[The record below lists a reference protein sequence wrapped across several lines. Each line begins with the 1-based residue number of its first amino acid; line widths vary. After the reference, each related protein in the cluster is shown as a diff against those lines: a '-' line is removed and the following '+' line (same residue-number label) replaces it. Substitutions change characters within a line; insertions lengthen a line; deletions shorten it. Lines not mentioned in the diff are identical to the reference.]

1 MGRIGGHVAAPAV
14 LGPAAQASC
23 EHTVRRIYGRLD
35 LPRSITHELALCEC
49 RNRWRERQRENQ
61 AEAQCGVSKFAEL
74 KVLRGMNDV
83 KPRLDSSARYG
94 RLALTLRDGEVF

>member
-1 MGRIGGHVAAPAV
+1 
-14 LGPAAQASC
+14 
-23 EHTVRRIYGRLD
+23 
-35 LPRSITHELALCEC
+35 
-49 RNRWRERQRENQ
+49 
-61 AEAQCGVSKFAEL
+61 VSKFAEL